1 MRKAP
6 LSSVTTVRV
15 FSMSTGLATSIVTPG
30 RTAPDV
36 SLTVPVKEL
45 WAYAALGSRRN
56 RPAAHSAAL
65 NMRTDSLAIPQS
77 FPLRRLPTRLRTA
90 AGTTDRNNGD
100 DTRKADERM
109 RTSDAG
115 PSIEQPWSRGTE
127 KTAGS
132 DGRA

>member
-6 LSSVTTVRV
+6 LSSVVTVRV

-45 WAYAALGSRRN
+45 WAYAAPGSRRN
-56 RPAAHSAAL
+56 RPAAQSAAL

-77 FPLRRLPTRLRTA
+77 FPLGRLPTRLRTA
-90 AGTTDRNNGD
+90 PGA
-100 DTRKADERM
+100 TRSERWL
-109 RTSDAG
+109 RL
-115 PSIEQPWSRGTE
+115 EE
-127 KTAGS
+127 C
-132 DGRA
+132 GRANENERYKNGESAASIDQHR